1 MALEITDFQ
10 SRTAPEDLDTIE
22 ICRAYPDLMVF
33 GTYSLVG
40 KEREYDA
47 QIRRGSIEVIT
58 VSPVFQQAYPGMLL
72 PKLARHDFSAAV
84 LDIHFHPEDKT
95 LLGVALS
102 NGQIHFFRFLR
113 RGDVLGRRIIT
124 ELLPLGQATIAE
136 ADETGLIPLVTQ
148 FTWLPCIQTIGRRD
162 VSNTLS
168 ASLAA
173 TLSSHTVKIAKIRIP
188 GIKSTNDP
196 RLSRSAV
203 DLPTITEEIHSHDLE
218 AWTVASLPI
227 LNFDGSF
234 QHILLSG
241 GDDSRLIASVVEQ
254 ENCKTGSI
262 NKLLISPPTLMF
274 SDRRTHSA
282 GVTSILPLPE
292 PRCEG
297 AKPMGLLTGSY
308 DESMY
313 LHVLNPHTRRPSLV
327 TSVALRGGVWRLELM
342 DHYSIRLPG
351 EQNGPP
357 ERVKQQRYQTHY
369 IVLVSCMHA
378 GARIVRV
385 IYTPNLPKQDSTQN
399 TTGKEGEKGDEEW
412 KIDVEALFTK
422 GHETLVYCCDFRK
435 EWIEE
440 PLPSAPTFPGLP
452 TLPDPKPN
460 GDTSTSQPSHKETKS
475 LKSNTTSSTTTV
487 ISLNKTTA
495 RMRVS
500 GDVGRY
506 TIVSTSFYDR
516 QICVW
521 GWRDGVRRGVR
532 MRDQV

>member
-1 MALEITDFQ
+1 MVLEITDFQ

-22 ICRAYPDLMVF
+22 ICPAYPDLMVF

-47 QIRRGSIEVIT
+47 QVRRGSIEVIT

-173 TLSSHTVKIAKIRIP
+173 TLSSHAVKIAKIRIP

-196 RLSRSAV
+196 RLSRSAL

-218 AWTVASLPI
+218 AWTVASIPI

-241 GDDSRLIASVVEQ
+241 GDDSRLIASMVEQ

-262 NKLLISPPTLMF
+262 NALLISPPTLLF

-292 PRCEG
+292 PKCVG
-297 AKPMGLLTGSY
+297 SAPMGLLTGSY

-327 TSVALRGGVWRLELM
+327 TSVALRGGVWRLKLM
-342 DHYSIRLPG
+342 DHYSIRLPS

-357 ERVKQQRYQTHY
+357 ERVKQHRYQTHY
-369 IVLVSCMHA
+369 IVLVTCMHA
-378 GARIVRV
+378 GVRIVRV
-385 IYTPNLPKQDSTQN
+385 TYTPNLPKPDSTQN
-399 TTGKEGEKGDEEW
+399 TTDKEGEKGDEEW
-412 KIDVEALFTK
+412 NIEIEAVFTK
-422 GHETLVYCCDFRK
+422 GHETLVYSSDFRK

-440 PLPSAPTFPGLP
+440 PAPPHPPFPGLP
-452 TLPDPKPN
+452 TGN
-460 GDTSTSQPSHKETKS
+460 GDSRSDVTSNKDKS
-475 LKSNTTSSTTTV
+475 IKSNSNATASSTTTV
-487 ISLNKTTA
+487 ISLNKTTT

-500 GDVGRY
+500 GDVGKY

-532 MRDQV
+532 MRDQS